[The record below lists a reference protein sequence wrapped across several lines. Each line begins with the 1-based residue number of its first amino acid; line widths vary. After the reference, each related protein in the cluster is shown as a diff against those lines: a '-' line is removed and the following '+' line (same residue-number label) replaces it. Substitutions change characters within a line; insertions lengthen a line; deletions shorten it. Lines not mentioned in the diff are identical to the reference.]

1 MNCYMKSSATPLKCA
16 SERGRWREVEGGGG
30 RCGWFFVANNMQTL
44 RLNEQ
49 RKLFKSLS
57 QRWKGNDR
65 EIERDGPGE
74 VTVKGGRSVF
84 TFR

>member
-1 MNCYMKSSATPLKCA
+1 M
-16 SERGRWREVEGGGG
+16 GG

-57 QRWKGNDR
+57 QRKDGER
-65 EIERDGPGE
+65 EGGAGAEVPLERG
-74 VTVKGGRSVF
+74 GGRSLSLFAYVAF
-84 TFR
+84 CVDQNKQVLQLAVITR